1 MSTFGTRLKGLRK
14 EKNLTQEAM
23 ANQINEQFDAKINK
37 GMLSKWENGKEE
49 ASMANMRVLSQYF
62 NTSLDYLLGIEQ
74 SETQDWTATPE
85 LTEKDQKDIAKDLQA
100 YREHLSSAEGLMF
113 DGEPA
118 SEEAIQ
124 SILDSLELGL
134 EIAKKRN
141 KEKYTPKKYRK

>member
-1 MSTFGTRLKGLRK
+1 MSK
-14 EKNLTQEAM
+14 E
-23 ANQINEQFDAKINK
+23 INEQFDVKINK

-49 ASMANMRVLSQYF
+49 ASMANMRILSKYF
-62 NTSLDYLLGIEQ
+62 NTSLDYLLGIERTEE
-74 SETQDWTATPE
+74 SPDWTTPPE
-85 LTEKDQKDIAKDLQA
+85 LTEKDQNDIAKDLQA

-118 SEEAIQ
+118 SDEAIQ
-124 SILDSLELGL
+124 SIIDSLEVGL